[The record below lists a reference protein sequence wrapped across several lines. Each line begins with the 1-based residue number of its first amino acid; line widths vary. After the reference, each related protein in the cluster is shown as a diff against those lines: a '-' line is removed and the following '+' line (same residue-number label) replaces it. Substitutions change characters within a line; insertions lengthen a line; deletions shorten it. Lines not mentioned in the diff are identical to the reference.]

1 MGGFLAIC
9 NFVFSSSI
17 SNLVLSIYFFIFYY
31 FFLSTGTRKGTNTL
45 NGPPNLLK
53 FH

>member
-1 MGGFLAIC
+1 MGGFLAIS

-31 FFLSTGTRKGTNTL
+31 YNFFIYRHQEGHKYA
-45 NGPPNLLK
+45 
-53 FH
+53 

>member
-31 FFLSTGTRKGTNTL
+31 FFFIYRHQEGHKYA
-45 NGPPNLLK
+45 
-53 FH
+53 